1 MYLPIVIMAGNE
13 VTEFSW
19 LNYMDEI
26 ALVMGSIVSNI
37 VNNEVLM
44 TLFCG
49 SLVILGASVFKKI
62 KRASRS

>member
-1 MYLPIVIMAGNE
+1 MYVPIVIMAGNE

-37 VNNEVLM
+37 VNNEILM

-49 SLVILGASVFKKI
+49 SLVILGASVFKK
-62 KRASRS
+62 

>member
-1 MYLPIVIMAGNE
+1 MFIPIVLMEGTE
-13 VTEFSW
+13 VVEYDW
-19 LNYMDEI
+19 LNYVDEI
-26 ALVMGSIVSNI
+26 ALVMGSVVSNI

-49 SLVILGASVFKKI
+49 SLVILGASLFKKI

>member
-1 MYLPIVIMAGNE
+1 MFIPIVLMEGTE
-13 VTEFSW
+13 VVEYDW
-19 LNYMDEI
+19 INYVDEI
-26 ALVMGSIVSNI
+26 ALVMGSVVSNI

-49 SLVILGASVFKKI
+49 SLVILGASLFKKI

>member
-1 MYLPIVIMAGNE
+1 MYVPIVIMAGNE

-37 VNNEVLM
+37 VNNEILM

>member
-1 MYLPIVIMAGNE
+1 MYIPIVIMAGNE

>member
-1 MYLPIVIMAGNE
+1 MYIPIIIMAGNE

-26 ALVMGSIVSNI
+26 ALVLGSIVSNI

>member
-49 SLVILGASVFKKI
+49 FFCLMTLLPS
-62 KRASRS
+62 